1 MAIKRIKGITIE
13 IGGDTSKLSAAL
25 KDVDKTISQT
35 ETKLR
40 DVNKLLKFNPT
51 SSELLKQKQQA
62 LGTEIAATKDKLEKE
77 KEALKQLEE
86 SADGSKENAEQQAA
100 LRREIEDTTQKLKYL
115 EKEARNASSVLGSQ
129 MQAAGKKISATGDN
143 IIKVGKKLSRVSAGF
158 AAVGGA
164 ALKAANDYED
174 GLNKVNTI
182 AGLTGEEFEKM
193 GDDLLKVSSD
203 TGKSATEIT
212 EAAYQALSASV
223 PTEEMAGFV
232 KTSAQLAKAG
242 FTETA
247 TAVDVLTTA
256 INAYGLST
264 EEADTLANKLVQV
277 QNDGKTTVDQ
287 LAASMGNVIPTASA
301 LGVNF
306 DELSSMYVLMTK
318 QGINTKNATTAIR
331 GTLNEL
337 SNSGKGA
344 GETLSKLTGK
354 SFGQLIREGNDVSD
368 ILKILYDSVDGDSE
382 AFKNLFGNV
391 KAGQGALAIMNQG
404 TEAYKTSLDRVGNSA
419 GNVDAALETMSTPL
433 KKAKKALNDTK
444 NSAITLGQSGLEA
457 LEPTINTFSGLLN
470 NLNDK
475 FQSLDDKQKNTAVKF
490 IGIGA
495 AIGPATVAVGGFV
508 KGIGNITDGI
518 GKAISGISGLL
529 VKFGLKTAA
538 EVTDTAAVTANTVA
552 EGANAAATT
561 ASGTAATTAS
571 GGFLALNASML
582 PTILII
588 GGIVIAI
595 AGLIFI
601 IVKLVKNW
609 DTVSAALKKGV
620 EKVKKFFSGLKD
632 HIAKLFGNIGKWF
645 GDKFNAA
652 VAAIKDKFGKI
663 KDFFEG
669 VKNKV
674 VGVFEKI
681 GSAIG
686 NAVSFAFKSVING
699 ALTIAENYINFIPNT
714 FNKVRKLINKIP
726 NVNLPE
732 MQTTKLPRLAKGGIA
747 TEATLALI
755 GDNKSHKEGVIPL
768 DDARAMKMLADAMG
782 GSGAGTTVN
791 QYNTFSA
798 PHSQFELWQ
807 AERSL
812 KRTIRNTVR
821 GAI

>member
-1 MAIKRIKGITIE
+1 MASKRIKGITIE

-100 LRREIEDTTQKLKYL
+100 LRREIEDTTQKLKHL

-182 AGLTGEEFEKM
+182 AGLTGEAFTKM

-223 PTEEMAGFV
+223 PTDKMADFV

-318 QGINTKNATTAIR
+318 QGINTRNATTNIKA
-331 GTLNEL
+331 TLNEL
-337 SNSGKGA
+337 SKAGKGA
-344 GETLSKLTGK
+344 GSTLKDLTGK
-354 SFGQLIREGNDVSD
+354 SFGQLIKEGNDVSD
-368 ILKILYDSVDGDSE
+368 ILNILYDSVN
-382 AFKNLFGNV
+382 K
-391 KAGQGALAIMNQG
+391 
-404 TEAYKTSLDRVGNSA
+404 
-419 GNVDAALETMSTPL
+419 
-433 KKAKKALNDTK
+433 LN
-444 NSAITLGQSGLEA
+444 E
-457 LEPTINTFSGLLN
+457 
-470 NLNDK
+470 
-475 FQSLDDKQKNTAVKF
+475 
-490 IGIGA
+490 IGI
-495 AIGPATVAVGGFV
+495 
-508 KGIGNITDGI
+508 
-518 GKAISGISGLL
+518 
-529 VKFGLKTAA
+529 
-538 EVTDTAAVTANTVA
+538 
-552 EGANAAATT
+552 
-561 ASGTAATTAS
+561 
-571 GGFLALNASML
+571 
-582 PTILII
+582 
-588 GGIVIAI
+588 
-595 AGLIFI
+595 FI
-601 IVKLVKNW
+601 C
-609 DTVSAALKKGV
+609 
-620 EKVKKFFSGLKD
+620 
-632 HIAKLFGNIGKWF
+632 
-645 GDKFNAA
+645 
-652 VAAIKDKFGKI
+652 
-663 KDFFEG
+663 
-669 VKNKV
+669 
-674 VGVFEKI
+674 
-681 GSAIG
+681 
-686 NAVSFAFKSVING
+686 
-699 ALTIAENYINFIPNT
+699 IP
-714 FNKVRKLINKIP
+714 R
-726 NVNLPE
+726 
-732 MQTTKLPRLAKGGIA
+732 
-747 TEATLALI
+747 
-755 GDNKSHKEGVIPL
+755 
-768 DDARAMKMLADAMG
+768 
-782 GSGAGTTVN
+782 
-791 QYNTFSA
+791 
-798 PHSQFELWQ
+798 
-807 AERSL
+807 
-812 KRTIRNTVR
+812 
-821 GAI
+821 

>member
-1 MAIKRIKGITIE
+1 MASKRIKGITIE
-13 IGGDTSKLSAAL
+13 IGGDTTKLSAAL
-25 KDVDKTISQT
+25 KGVDKTISQT
-35 ETKLR
+35 EAKLR

-62 LGTEIAATKDKLEKE
+62 LGTEITATKEKLEKE
-77 KEALKQLEE
+77 KEALAELEK
-86 SADGSKENAEQQAA
+86 SADGSKENTEQQAA
-100 LRREIEDTTQKLKYL
+100 LKREIEETTGKLKYL
-115 EKEARNASSVLGSQ
+115 EKEARAASSVLGSQ
-129 MQAAGKKISATGDN
+129 MQAAGKKISATGDK
-143 IIKVGKKLSRVSAGF
+143 IMGVGKKLTKVSAGF

-182 AGLTGEEFEKM
+182 AGLTGEAFTKM
-193 GDDLLKVSSD
+193 GDDLLKVSSE

-223 PTEEMAGFV
+223 PTEQMASFV

-264 EEADTLANKLVQV
+264 EEAESLANKLVQV

-287 LAASMGNVIPTASA
+287 LAASMGNVIPTAAA
-301 LGVNF
+301 LGVDF
-306 DELSSMYVLMTK
+306 DQLSSMYVLLTK
-318 QGINTKNATTAIR
+318 QGINTKRATTTIAA
-331 GTLNEL
+331 TLNEL
-337 SNSGKGA
+337 SDSGSDVAAQFKF
-344 GETLSKLTGK
+344 LSGQT
-354 SFGQLIREGNDVSD
+354 FGQFIKSGHTVADALNILWDRAEGN
-368 ILKILYDSVDGDSE
+368 SE
-382 AFKNLFGNV
+382 EFKNFFGNV
-391 KAGQGALAIMNQG
+391 KAGQGALALMNQG
-404 TEAYKTSLDRVGNSA
+404 VDAFNESLGKVQNSA

-457 LEPTINTFSGLLN
+457 AEPTINTFSETLTK
-470 NLNDK
+470 LNDK
-475 FQSLDDKQKNTAVKF
+475 FQSLDDKQKNAVVKF
-490 IGIGA
+490 VGIGA

-538 EVTDTAAVTANTVA
+538 EVSDTAAVTANTVA

-588 GGIVIAI
+588 GGIVLAVAAVIA
-595 AGLIFI
+595 A
-601 IVKLVKNW
+601 IVLLVKNW
-609 DTVSAALKKGV
+609 DKVSAALKKGV
-620 EKVKKFFSGLKD
+620 EKLKKFFTGLKE
-632 HIAKLFGNIGKWF
+632 HIAKTFGNIGKWF

-652 VAAIKDKFGKI
+652 VTAIKDKFGKI

-669 VKNKV
+669 VKTKV
-674 VGVFEKI
+674 LSVFAKI
-681 GSAIG
+681 GTAIG
-686 NAVSFAFKSVING
+686 GAVSFAFKSVING
-699 ALTIAENYINFIPNT
+699 ALSLAEGYINFIPNT
-714 FNKVRKLINKIP
+714 FNKIRKIINKIP

-732 MQTTKLPRLAKGGIA
+732 MQTAKLPRLAKGGIA

-755 GDNKSHKEGVIPL
+755 GDNKSHREGVIPL

-782 GSGAGTTVN
+782 GAGGGATVN
-791 QYNTFSA
+791 QTFNIGQMNSYREA
-798 PHSQFELWQ
+798 YLIKRATEQG
-807 AERSL
+807 L
-812 KRTIRNTVR
+812 KRMMRV
-821 GAI
+821 